1 MPELESTV
9 HDRFSQKKWVV
20 STLILIPWIFCSNF
34 YQAQA
39 QVQISTSSASLV
51 SATVPDIE
59 SPSIPVLISPE
70 DEAILTT
77 STPTFVWYG
86 STDNVG
92 IDHYDFWLNEVTHIS
107 NISPVDQDTAI
118 FTLVVNEDNNT
129 FSLTIK
135 EAISDGDYTWSVVA
149 SDAVSNTATSAT
161 WDFSIDTLAPYL
173 SITKIEDETVLITT
187 ANSQTLPTEP
197 FSTKHKDPLIS
208 GLGEP
213 NTTLLIILAIPGQ
226 NTVSTTYSIGSGGTW
241 TYQFP
246 SLDKNT
252 LVTLTLIIEDS
263 AGHTNT
269 LTPIQFI
276 YKSLTETLVSP
287 TVEAPT
293 TTSHPKPTI
302 YLVALTPTPH
312 PTLRPS
318 EQSPLQPFITLFNR
332 PKSDLVIKRGKDKV
346 TFITEERRPFWEWLS
361 PAILLLP
368 TLIMVIILVYQ
379 FGRVPDITMI
389 KIILWWFGWRNKQKP
404 DGEVHDRSSLK
415 PLLLIPIEVV
425 NPVSKESTIVSVTN
439 RSGEFLLP
447 KLEPGDLILNPKWS
461 GLQFPS
467 IAKRPQSVPWHRFY
481 LGEIVSYNNDLPWPF
496 VHIPVEQLK
505 KQSSWYKLIIE
516 STQWRGPLFTVQL
529 VAIVSVILLSPS
541 LLTGIPLLIC
551 CVLGLLRFFS
561 NKFKHFTNNTA

>member
-1 MPELESTV
+1 M
-9 HDRFSQKKWVV
+9 HDKFSQKKWIV
-20 STLILIPWIFCSNF
+20 STLILIAWIFFSKL
-34 YQAQA
+34 YLAQA

-59 SPSIPVLISPE
+59 SPSIPILISPE

-77 STPTFVWYG
+77 NTPTFVWYG

-92 IDHYDFWLNEVTHIS
+92 IDHYDFWLNELVYIS

-118 FTLVVNEDNNT
+118 FTLVVNEASNT
-129 FSLTIK
+129 FSLRIK
-135 EAISDGDYTWSVVA
+135 EAISDGDYTWGIVA

-197 FSTKHKDPLIS
+197 VSTKHKDPLIS

-241 TYQFP
+241 SYQFP
-246 SLDKNT
+246 NLDKNT

-276 YKSLTETLVSP
+276 YKSLTETPASP

-293 TTSHPKPTI
+293 TTSYPRPTI
-302 YLVALTPTPH
+302 YLAALTPTPY

-561 NKFKHFTNNTA
+561 NKFKHFTNNTV

>member
-1 MPELESTV
+1 M
-9 HDRFSQKKWVV
+9 HDKFSQKKWIV
-20 STLILIPWIFCSNF
+20 STLILIAWIFFSKL
-34 YQAQA
+34 YLAQA

-59 SPSIPVLISPE
+59 SPSIPILISPE

-77 STPTFVWYG
+77 NTPTFVWYG

-92 IDHYDFWLNEVTHIS
+92 IDHYDFWLNELVYIS

-118 FTLVVNEDNNT
+118 FTLVVNEASNT
-129 FSLTIK
+129 FSLRIK
-135 EAISDGDYTWSVVA
+135 EAISDGDYTWGIVA

-197 FSTKHKDPLIS
+197 VSTKHKDPLIS

-226 NTVSTTYSIGSGGTW
+226 NTVSTTYIIGSGGTW
-241 TYQFP
+241 SYQFP
-246 SLDKNT
+246 NLDKNT

-276 YKSLTETLVSP
+276 YKSLTETPASP

-293 TTSHPKPTI
+293 TTSYPRPTI
-302 YLVALTPTPH
+302 YLAALTPTPY

-561 NKFKHFTNNTA
+561 NKFKHFTNNTV

>member
-1 MPELESTV
+1 V
-9 HDRFSQKKWVV
+9 HDKFPQKKWIV
-20 STLILIPWIFCSNF
+20 STLILILWILCSNF
-34 YQAQA
+34 YQTHA
-39 QVQISTSSASLV
+39 QVQISSGSASLV

-59 SPSIPVLISPE
+59 SPSIPILISPE

-92 IDHYDFWLNEVTHIS
+92 IDHYDFWLNGVAHIS
-107 NISPVDQDTAI
+107 DISPVDQDTAI
-118 FTLVVNEDNNT
+118 FTLVVNEDDNT

-135 EAISDGDYTWSVVA
+135 EAISDGDYTWGIVA

-187 ANSQTLPTEP
+187 ANSQTLPSEP

-213 NTTLLIILAIPGQ
+213 NTALLIILAIPGQ
-226 NTVSTTYSIGSGGTW
+226 NTLSTTYSIGSGGTW

-276 YKSLTETLVSP
+276 YKSSAESTISP

-293 TTSHPKPTI
+293 TTSYPRPSI
-302 YLVALTPTPH
+302 YLVALTPTPY

-332 PKSDLVIKRGKDKV
+332 SKSDLVIKQGKDRV
-346 TFITEERRPFWEWLS
+346 TFISEERRPFWEWLS
-361 PAILLLP
+361 PAMLVLP
-368 TLIMVIILVYQ
+368 SLVMVIILIRL
-379 FGRVPDITMI
+379 FGRAPDRTLIML
-389 KIILWWFGWRNKQKP
+389 ILWWFGWRNKQKP

-415 PLLLIPIEVV
+415 PLWLIPIEVV
-425 NPVSKESTIVSVTN
+425 NPISKESMVVSVTD
-439 RSGEFLLP
+439 RIGEFLLP
-447 KLEPGDLILNPKWS
+447 KIEAGELILKPKWS

-481 LGEIVSYNNDLPWPF
+481 LGEVVSYNNELPWPF
-496 VHIPVEQLK
+496 IHIPVEQLK
-505 KQSSWYKLIIE
+505 KQSSLNRLVLD
-516 STQWRGPLFTVQL
+516 STQWHGPLFTIQL
-529 VAIVSVILLSPS
+529 VVMLSVILLSPS
-541 LLTGIPLLIC
+541 FLTGIPLLIS
-551 CVLGLLRFFS
+551 CVLGFLRYFS
-561 NKFKHFTNNTA
+561 NKKKHFTNNTA